1 MPVLGAVA
9 AALALFATAGDHAEP
24 GREQAQLI
32 AARLAARPI
41 PGASYVADLVDAMI
55 PPVRSAANG
64 PCHDGMSLRELR
76 SADLSG
82 QITLPLFAGRF

>member
-24 GREQAQLI
+24 GREQARLI
-32 AARLAARPI
+32 AARLAARPL
-41 PGASYVADLVDAMI
+41 PGGSYVAGLVDAMC

-64 PCHDGMSLRELR
+64 PAHDDMSLRDLR

-82 QITLPLFAGRF
+82 QITVPLLAGRF